1 MYSTQEKVNENCYCV
16 SIKNEKTFSILS
28 NTSEAN
34 NKRKNILFDILCV
47 KSVQIHSF
55 FWFVF
60 PRVRTRQIPHLDT
73 FNAVIAYLPPDVDLN
88 VCERALKTLWNLNK
102 IVTLSGDLQINLQ
115 EFGHTL
121 LLGWIK
127 FYIKGSFKIA
137 IIGADIF
144 DFFPMFL
151 N

>member
-47 KSVQIHSF
+47 KSVQRHSF

-60 PRVRTRQIPHLDT
+60 PRVRARQIPHLDT

-88 VCERALKTLWNLNK
+88 VCERALKTL
-102 IVTLSGDLQINLQ
+102 
-115 EFGHTL
+115 
-121 LLGWIK
+121 
-127 FYIKGSFKIA
+127 
-137 IIGADIF
+137 
-144 DFFPMFL
+144 
-151 N
+151 